1 MFEFLF
7 KYRPL
12 AFEEGVFAFRPTAA
26 TYVATLLVVAAAVV
40 TLRTYRQVRAN
51 SRPVDRGMLTAIR
64 FAILALLVVCLWR
77 PVLVLSQVE
86 PQQNFLGILVDDSRS
101 MQIADVEGESRAD
114 VIGRELGDESPLLAA
129 LRDRFAVRLFG
140 FSSNT
145 DRVGG
150 PFMVMLRSPE
160 MMNRARNV
168 GDYVRFRS
176 ALPPR
181 LSEFVIL
188 LTARH
193 WTQNYEWYVH
203 APIAVREGLD
213 AAVVEAVAEGRRP
226 EGLAADEAAVY
237 DFCMELL
244 RNHGVSDPT
253 YARMVSH
260 LGEKGVI
267 DAIGIL
273 GYYQMLAMVMNTAR
287 TPLPDGVEPGLP
299 AFPR

>member
-1 MFEFLF
+1 MHIQN
-7 KYRPL
+7 RSQPP
-12 AFEEGVFAFRPTAA
+12 R
-26 TYVATLLVVAAAVV
+26 AAAGALV
-40 TLRTYRQVRAN
+40 TAVLLTLTHAMTATAQNRMPPLTEDEMTPEQKAAVEVFKEA
-51 SRPVDRGMLTAIR
+51 RG
-64 FAILALLVVCLWR
+64 
-77 PVLVLSQVE
+77 
-86 PQQNFLGILVDDSRS
+86 
-101 MQIADVEGESRAD
+101 
-114 VIGRELGDESPLLAA
+114 
-129 LRDRFAVRLFG
+129 
-140 FSSNT
+140 T

-213 AAVVEAVAEGRRP
+213 AAVVEAVADGRRP
-226 EGLAADEAAVY
+226 TELAADEAAVY

-244 RNHGVSDPT
+244 RNHEVSDPT

>member
-1 MFEFLF
+1 MHT
-7 KYRPL
+7 YSRPQPFRV
-12 AFEEGVFAFRPTAA
+12 AGVLIVTVLLTLTHAMTATA
-26 TYVATLLVVAAAVV
+26 QNRMPPLSEDQMTPEQKAAVEE
-40 TLRTYRQVRAN
+40 
-51 SRPVDRGMLTAIR
+51 
-64 FAILALLVVCLWR
+64 FK
-77 PVLVLSQVE
+77 
-86 PQQNFLGILVDDSRS
+86 
-101 MQIADVEGESRAD
+101 
-114 VIGRELGDESPLLAA
+114 AA
-129 LRDRFAVRLFG
+129 R
-140 FSSNT
+140 NT
-145 DRVGG
+145 DGFGG
-150 PFMVMLRSPE
+150 PFMVLLRSPE

-203 APIAVREGLD
+203 APIAEHEGLD
-213 AAVVEAVAEGRRP
+213 AAVIEAVADGRRP
-226 EGLAADEAAVY
+226 AELAGDEAAVY

-244 RNHGVSDPT
+244 RNHEVSDPT
-253 YARMVSH
+253 YARMVEH
-260 LGEKGVI
+260 LGESGVI

-273 GYYQMLAMVMNTAR
+273 GYYQLLAMVMNTAR

>member
-1 MFEFLF
+1 MHIQN
-7 KYRPL
+7 RRQPPHVS
-12 AFEEGVFAFRPTAA
+12 ATA
-26 TYVATLLVVAAAVV
+26 LVVTVLLALAHAMTATAQDRMPPMTEAQMTPEQRAAVEV
-40 TLRTYRQVRAN
+40 FKEAR
-51 SRPVDRGMLTAIR
+51 
-64 FAILALLVVCLWR
+64 
-77 PVLVLSQVE
+77 
-86 PQQNFLGILVDDSRS
+86 
-101 MQIADVEGESRAD
+101 
-114 VIGRELGDESPLLAA
+114 
-129 LRDRFAVRLFG
+129 
-140 FSSNT
+140 NT

-150 PFMVMLRSPE
+150 PFMVLLRSPE

-193 WTQNYEWYVH
+193 WTQNYEWNAH
-203 APIAVREGLD
+203 AAIAEREGLD
-213 AAVVEAVAEGRRP
+213 AAIIEAVADGRRP
-226 EGLAADEAAVY
+226 TAMADDEAAVY

-267 DAIGIL
+267 DAIGIT
-273 GYYQMLAMVMNTAR
+273 GYYQLLAMVMNTAR

>member
-1 MFEFLF
+1 M
-7 KYRPL
+7 YMQNRSQP
-12 AFEEGVFAFRPTAA
+12 FR
-26 TYVATLLVVAAAVV
+26 AAAGALV
-40 TLRTYRQVRAN
+40 TAVL
-51 SRPVDRGMLTAIR
+51 LTLTHAMT
-64 FAILALLVVCLWR
+64 ATA
-77 PVLVLSQVE
+77 
-86 PQQNFLGILVDDSRS
+86 QNRMPPLTEAE
-101 MQIADVEGESRAD
+101 MTPEQIAAVEVFKEARD
-114 VIGRELGDESPLLAA
+114 T
-129 LRDRFAVRLFG
+129 DRF
-140 FSSNT
+140 
-145 DRVGG
+145 GG

-213 AAVVEAVAEGRRP
+213 AAIVEAVAEGRRP